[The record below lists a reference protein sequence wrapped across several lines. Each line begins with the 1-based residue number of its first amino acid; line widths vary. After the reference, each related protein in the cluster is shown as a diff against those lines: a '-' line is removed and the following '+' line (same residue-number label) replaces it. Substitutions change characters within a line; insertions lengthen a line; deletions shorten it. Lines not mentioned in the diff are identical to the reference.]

1 MRSRHQV
8 EFYLVLNKIHLSL
21 GVILESSQL
30 TMTDQV
36 FVALRLCTQS
46 LTLDAAA
53 RLITVHLFISGR
65 LDYCNG
71 LLCGMSD
78 TWSNVCSQCKTLLP
92 AGDRHMTNWTHLT
105 SPEIIAQLPVRQCVV
120 YKMLML
126 VHKCLNSTFSRRVC
140 CSIGA
145 HYYYYFLAFLVSLVF
160 FIPGWCAYRFVW
172 QSLYENGIPSKRL

>member
-78 TWSNVCSQCKTLLP
+78 T
-92 AGDRHMTNWTHLT
+92 
-105 SPEIIAQLPVRQCVV
+105 
-120 YKMLML
+120 
-126 VHKCLNSTFSRRVC
+126 
-140 CSIGA
+140 
-145 HYYYYFLAFLVSLVF
+145 
-160 FIPGWCAYRFVW
+160 
-172 QSLYENGIPSKRL
+172 